1 MILAVDAY
9 NLAADRRG
17 MGRYVR
23 QVLRGLQTL
32 GTYDVRLVVRNK
44 RAGESVTSEFPY
56 PLIEAR
62 DLRRNPPGAVWYPW
76 NGIRFEPHAP
86 AIATIYDT
94 FAFAFPH
101 KNFFARRK
109 EQRPILRAAREA
121 QAIVTIS
128 RWSAEQLQ
136 QRLGIEP
143 GRIAIAPPAIES
155 FWHPE
160 QSERDSPYMLF
171 VAGPEERKN
180 AQVLFDAFEAAFEED
195 AVELVVA
202 GELSRSDEAAF
213 AKMHA
218 KKSRV
223 QPGDRELRRLYSG
236 AIAVAVPSLAEGFGL
251 PAIEAMACGA
261 PVVASDAA
269 ALPEAC
275 AGAAW
280 LADPR
285 EPMEWRD
292 ALRRIYVDAQVRAR
306 LREAGLARAASL
318 DPVAPARILA
328 RLVHDLAQPRD
339 KNLG

>member
-1 MILAVDAY
+1 MNLAVDAY

-23 QVLRGLQTL
+23 QVFRGLQAL
-32 GTYDVRLVVRNK
+32 GENDVRLVVRNK
-44 RAGESVTSEFPY
+44 RAGKNLTSEFPY

-62 DLRRNPPGAVWYPW
+62 DLRRDPSDAVWYPW

-86 AIATIYDT
+86 AVATIYDT
-94 FAFAFPH
+94 FAFTYPH
-101 KNFFARRK
+101 KSFFARRK
-109 EQRPILRAAREA
+109 EQRPVLRAAREA

-128 RWSAEQLQ
+128 EWSAAQLQ
-136 QRLGIEP
+136 ERLAIER
-143 GRIAIAPPAIES
+143 GRITIAPPAIED
-155 FWHPE
+155 FWHPVPPE
-160 QSERDSPYMLF
+160 SQSPYVLF
-171 VAGPEERKN
+171 VAGPDERKN

-202 GELSRSDEAAF
+202 GELNRGDDAAL
-213 AKMHA
+213 ANMHA

-223 QPGDRELRRLYSG
+223 QPDDRELRRLYSG
-236 AIAVAVPSLAEGFGL
+236 ALAVTVPSLAEGFGL

-280 LADPR
+280 LVDPR
-285 EPMEWRD
+285 DPIAWRD
-292 ALRRIYVDAQVRAR
+292 ALRRIYVDTEQRMQ
-306 LREAGLARAASL
+306 LREAGLARAAAL
-318 DPVAPARILA
+318 DPIVPARVLTG
-328 RLVHDLAQPRD
+328 LVHDLA
-339 KNLG
+339 

>member
-1 MILAVDAY
+1 VNLAVDAY

-23 QVLRGLQTL
+23 QVFRGLQTI
-32 GTYDVRLVVRNK
+32 GENDIRLVVRNK
-44 RAGESVTSEFPY
+44 RTGESLTNQLPY

-62 DLRRNPPGAVWYPW
+62 DLHRDPADAVWYPW

-94 FAFAFPH
+94 FAFTFPN
-101 KNFFARRK
+101 KSFFARRK
-109 EQRPILRAAREA
+109 EQQPILRAVREA

-128 RWSAEQLQ
+128 QWSATELGK
-136 QRLGIEP
+136 RLGVEP
-143 GRIAIAPPAIES
+143 GRIAIAPPAIEP
-155 FWHPE
+155 FWYPVPPE
-160 QSERDSPYMLF
+160 RETPYVLF
-171 VAGPEERKN
+171 VAGPDERKN

-195 AVELVVA
+195 AVELIVA
-202 GELSRSDEAAF
+202 GELNRSDEAAF
-213 AKMHA
+213 ARMHA
-218 KKSRV
+218 KKSRL
-223 QPGDRELRRLYSG
+223 QPDDRELRSLYSG

-280 LADPR
+280 LVDPR
-285 EPMEWRD
+285 DPIAWRD
-292 ALRRIYVDAQVRAR
+292 ALRRIYVDAE
-306 LREAGLARAASL
+306 LRTQLRVAGLARAAAL
-318 DPVAPARILA
+318 DPIAPACVLV
-328 RLVHDLAQPRD
+328 RLVHDLAQLRD
-339 KNLG
+339 KHSR